1 MSHHETTTTTTTGT
15 GLFNNHGAGYTHD
28 ASAHNNAHL
37 GATAG
42 RDTTNTHLGSSTA
55 RDGETL
61 SAGSTAN
68 GSFARMADHN
78 NNALEKDFS
87 RQDGINGY
95 HQHLDHSTDSDTAL
109 RQIRTAG
116 SISISPELFEKLYLS
131 PQNKVKGELRKT
143 FGNPTPLAL
152 VGFLLSLFPLSMI
165 LMGWRGAGGLGA
177 SSTGFFFFFGGLCM
191 VLGGIGEWI
200 LGNTFPFVVFTSF
213 GAFWLSF
220 AATLQ
225 PFYHTYAAFAD
236 PATEGSTGLEA
247 VGFNVGVGYLMI
259 TMGIL
264 CLVYLICSIRTNL
277 VFFLI
282 FFTLVPAFGLLAG
295 TFLNTANGNAGVAAK
310 CQEAAGAFTFVTCIL
325 GWYILMAI
333 MLASVDFPFD
343 LPIIDL
349 SGVIKGASEKR
360 KIDHVE

>member
-1 MSHHETTTTTTTGT
+1 MS
-15 GLFNNHGAGYTHD
+15 NHGADYTHD
-28 ASAHNNAHL
+28 ATANNNAHVGATSGRDPNNAHL
-37 GATAG
+37 S
-42 RDTTNTHLGSSTA
+42 SSTA

-68 GSFARMADHN
+68 GSYGRMADHN
-78 NNALEKDFS
+78 HNALEKDFS

-95 HQHLDHSTDSDTAL
+95 HQHLDHNTDSETAL
-109 RQIRTAG
+109 HRLRTAG

-131 PQNKVKGELRKT
+131 PQNQVKGDLRKT

-152 VGFLLSLFPLSMI
+152 VGFLLSLFPLSMT

-177 SSTGFFFFFGGLCM
+177 ASTGFFFFFGGLCM
-191 VLGGIGEWI
+191 VLGGLGEWI

-225 PFYHTYAAFAD
+225 PLYNAYTAYKV
-236 PATEGSTGLEA
+236 PGEATSTGQES
-247 VGFNVGVGYLMI
+247 VGFNSGIGFLMVA
-259 TMGIL
+259 MGIL

-295 TFLNTANGNAGVAAK
+295 VFFNNSLGNVAAAAK
-310 CQEAAGAFTFVTCIL
+310 CQEAAGAFAFVTCLL

-343 LPIIDL
+343 LPIFDL
-349 SGVIKGASEKR
+349 FGVIKGASEKR
-360 KIDHVE
+360 KVDHVE